1 MIKITNLDFKNLTVG
16 SVEVDC
22 DQIKN
27 VEYNMTHDTFTVTC
41 HYYSE
46 GVEQVIEEQ
55 VVENQVIEEE
65 EVEEDQIIETTCTLK
80 DIKEQLYNNLKQNT
94 ADTYY
99 RLIEQLNTHF
109 KWGEYLNLSSKDI
122 CDYIESNW
130 NSNSTIKTKLC
141 AIKKIYEIIQ
151 LDTTLFEQRIK
162 HYLTLT
168 KIDVDKKE
176 YKTTIQDGEDLLEY
190 FQQQLILL
198 EKEKNYQYFCLLK
211 IYLTLG
217 VLRRNELLYMKV
229 LDTDTD
235 EKINYINVTTKQI
248 IIRNHKTET
257 SQPQRVIDI
266 EDESL
271 LNALGQLV
279 HQYLIV
285 DKKGELYK
293 TPSTFSKNFKNKFGY
308 TTTDLRKAKVS
319 QAIQEGDPEKIE
331 TLSQIQGHSIDT
343 QLKFYNKYSMIE
355 SDSEEEIVLA
365 KI

>member
-1 MIKITNLDFKNLTVG
+1 MIKITNLNFKELTVG

-22 DQIKN
+22 ENISN
-27 VEYNMTHDTFTVTC
+27 VEYTMTHEKFTVTC

-46 GVEQVIEEQ
+46 GVELIEEQ
-55 VVENQVIEEE
+55 VIENQLIE
-65 EVEEDQIIETTCTLK
+65 EEDQIIETSYTLK
-80 DIKEQLYNNLKQNT
+80 KIKEKLYENLKKNT

-99 RLIEQLNTHF
+99 RLIEQLHAHF
-109 KWGEYLNLSSKDI
+109 KWGLFLNLSSKQI
-122 CDYIESNW
+122 CEYIESNW

-151 LDTTLFEQRIK
+151 LDTTLFEKRIK
-162 HYLTLT
+162 HYLTLN
-168 KIDVDKKE
+168 KIDVDKKD
-176 YKTTIQDGEDLLEY
+176 YKKPIQEGEELLEH
-190 FQQQLILL
+190 FNQQMILL
-198 EKEKNYQYFCLLK
+198 EKEKDYQYFCLLK

-235 EKINYINVTTKQI
+235 EKMNYINVNTKQI

-257 SQPQRVIDI
+257 SQPQRII
-266 EDESL
+266 NIYDESL

-279 HQYLIV
+279 NQYLIT

-293 TPSTFSKNFKNKFGY
+293 TPSTFSKHFKSKFGY

-319 QAIQEGDPEKIE
+319 QVIQEADPEKIE
-331 TLSQIQGHSIDT
+331 TLSQIHGHSITT
-343 QLKFYNKYSMIE
+343 QLGFYNKYSLID
-355 SDSEEEIVLA
+355 SDEEEIVLA
-365 KI
+365 KN